1 MAAKNTA
8 AGSLCSV
15 AVWTGAMRIE
25 SNFINF
31 TAEFIFVKIRE
42 KINHC
47 IVDSD
52 FVEDELVLRVLKE
65 LKTLNE
71 ENAQELIDE
80 LKKDYEYI
88 DSAFLYKKV
97 MTTKEENDD

>member
-1 MAAKNTA
+1 M
-8 AGSLCSV
+8 LC
-15 AVWTGAMRIE
+15 IYPE
-25 SNFINF
+25 L
-31 TAEFIFVKIRE
+31 VKIRE

>member
-1 MAAKNTA
+1 MLNITLELKQ
-8 AGSLCSV
+8 
-15 AVWTGAMRIE
+15 
-25 SNFINF
+25 
-31 TAEFIFVKIRE
+31 KI
-42 KINHC
+42 K
-47 IVDSD
+47 
-52 FVEDELVLRVLKE
+52 
-65 LKTLNE
+65 KTLNE